1 MRLEKGGG
9 TSIPLGEVNN
19 ILRRD
24 SRVPAWGD
32 LAGTAQ
38 IPTAAV
44 RDAGRWLD
52 VLATESLNRLGAAFL
67 LLVLTPLIAVL
78 AILIRLDSPGPIFF
92 RCRRVG
98 LRGREF
104 GMLKFR
110 KMHVSA
116 SGIALT
122 SPDDDRFT
130 RLGRNLAK
138 SKLDEVPQLWNVV
151 CGHMR
156 LVGPRPEDAAFV
168 DLRAEAFKAICR
180 VKPGITGL
188 SQLAFARESQI
199 LDPDDRVADYV
210 ERLLPQKIRLDQL
223 YAERR
228 SIGMD
233 LRILFWTIVA
243 VVLRREVAVHRESGC
258 LNVRRRPAP
267 APAFEVVEG

>member
-1 MRLEKGGG
+1 
-9 TSIPLGEVNN
+9 VA
-19 ILRRD
+19 LRDIGRF
-24 SRVPAWGD
+24 
-32 LAGTAQ
+32 L
-38 IPTAAV
+38 
-44 RDAGRWLD
+44 DA
-52 VLATESLNRLGAAFL
+52 LATESLNRLAAAL
-67 LLVLTPLIAVL
+67 LLVVLSPLVAVL
-78 AILIRLDSPGPIFF
+78 AILIRLDSPGPVFF
-92 RCRRVG
+92 RCRRIG

-110 KMHVSA
+110 KMHASA

-122 SPDDDRFT
+122 APDDDRFT
-130 RLGRNLAK
+130 RLGRTLAK
-138 SKLDEVPQLWNVV
+138 SKLDEVPQLWNVLR
-151 CGHMR
+151 GHMS

-168 DLRAEAFKAICR
+168 ELRAQAYQAICC

-199 LDPDDRVADYV
+199 LDPEDRVADYV
-210 ERLLPQKIRLDQL
+210 ERLLPQKIRLDQF

-267 APAFEVVEG
+267 APVFAAAPVFEAVER